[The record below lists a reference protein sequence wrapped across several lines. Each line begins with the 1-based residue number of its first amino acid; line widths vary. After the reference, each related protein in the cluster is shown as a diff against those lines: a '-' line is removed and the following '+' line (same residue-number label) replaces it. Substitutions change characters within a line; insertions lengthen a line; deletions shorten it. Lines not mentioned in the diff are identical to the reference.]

1 MTLAQQPQRPPRYRD
16 IVHQRDRRGAIIAET
31 IYSGRRFRHVY
42 SGFTLRQALMM
53 FRQLVAEEAGLV

>member
-16 IVHQRDRRGAIIAET
+16 IAYRRDRRGAIITEAV
-31 IYSGRRFRHVY
+31 YQGRRFRHVY